1 MRLRRHE
8 GRPVVCVDDRLSR
21 LIAQWLLFSSL
32 ALMSAATPL
41 IAEEGDTARP
51 TSEELQPLEAARDFH
66 LPDLQL
72 AALME
77 EMLGDNPEIRAA
89 KEFSR
94 SRLERV
100 PQERSLPDPQFAY
113 RLFLSTPETRVG
125 PQHQGVEISQG
136 LPWFGKRELQGKR
149 ASHAATGVS
158 WRVRYLERALVAE
171 LKRAYFEAAYVQE
184 ALAINAD
191 ETSLLR
197 RFEQIAL
204 TRYSTG
210 EGIQQSVIKVQT
222 AISRLADKDT
232 ALWERLDAIER
243 RIAVLLGRPETSL
256 ALRPITLTLPDLRYD
271 KTTLEQ
277 QAVERNPDV
286 FANLQQ
292 IEADRAWVRR
302 RHKDSYPDFSLG
314 LGYIDVGRRED
325 AAGIMSPP
333 ENNGQDIW
341 ALTVKLNIPLYR
353 GRIRAGIAEARHS
366 LRASQQALRRTQD
379 KLLYGVQE
387 SLLRFESLDERASLY
402 RDVIIPQA
410 EESLGSSEAAYTTNR
425 QSFLDLLDAERVLF
439 QVRLTYHRLLS
450 DYWIALADLEQTIA
464 RPFPGTTEAME
475 GTP

>member
-1 MRLRRHE
+1 M
-8 GRPVVCVDDRLSR
+8 C
-21 LIAQWLLFSSL
+21 AQWLLFSSL
-32 ALMSAATPL
+32 ALVPAAIPL
-41 IAEEGDTARP
+41 VAEESP
-51 TSEELQPLEAARDFH
+51 QPLEATRDFH

-72 AALME
+72 AAFVMD
-77 EMLGDNPEIRAA
+77 MLGENPEIRAA
-89 KEFSR
+89 REFSL

-113 RLFLSTPETRVG
+113 RLFLSQPETRVG
-125 PQHQGVEISQG
+125 PQDQGFEISQAF
-136 LPWFGKRELQGKR
+136 PWLGKRELQGKR
-149 ASHAATGVS
+149 AGHAAMGVS
-158 WRVRYLERALVAE
+158 WRARDLERALVAE
-171 LKRAYFEAAYVQE
+171 LKRAYFEAAYFQE

-222 AISRLADKDT
+222 DISRLADQDT
-232 ALWERLDAIER
+232 ALRERLDGIQR
-243 RIAVLLGRPETSL
+243 KIAVLLGRPETTL
-256 ALRPITLTLPDLRYD
+256 ALRPITLTLPELRYD

-277 QAVERNPDV
+277 EAVERNPDI
-286 FANLQQ
+286 FANQQQ
-292 IEADRAWVRR
+292 IEADGAWVRR
-302 RHKDSYPDFSLG
+302 RHRDSYPDFSLG

-325 AAGIMSPP
+325 TAGIMTPP
-333 ENNGQDIW
+333 EGNGTDIW

-353 GRIRAGIAEARHS
+353 GRIRAGVSEARYN
-366 LRASQQALRRTQD
+366 LRASQQALRHTQD
-379 KLLYGVQE
+379 RLAYDVQE
-387 SLLRFESLDERASLY
+387 SLLRIESLDERARLY
-402 RDVIIPQA
+402 LELLIPQA

-464 RPFPGTTEAME
+464 RPFPGTTEAAE
-475 GTP
+475 GMS